1 MLPGEFCQRWL
12 RTVTPNLRG
21 KRSRRLCSDAL
32 LLACLAEKDLSP
44 EQFET
49 WLRELARDRE
59 HVTLARS
66 ARWALHAWLVAQR
79 PAPSPQARERR
90 SLHQRPSSSSE
101 RRPALHPGAR
111 LHLLPARLQL
121 VAHQAAHCV
130 IADPAAL
137 QDLVQI
143 LARGDLLSDPGE
155 LAHLLPEWV
164 ALLMAPRPGPLI
176 LQLDHH
182 CLAERPGALR
192 VRHGHPSTPGR
203 IVRRPC

>member
-79 PAPSPQARERR
+79 
-90 SLHQRPSSSSE
+90 SSTLSSG
-101 RRPALHPGAR
+101 PGAP
-111 LHLLPARLQL
+111 LPPPTAEQL
-121 VAHQAAHCV
+121 V
-130 IADPAAL
+130 
-137 QDLVQI
+137 
-143 LARGDLLSDPGE
+143 
-155 LAHLLPEWV
+155 
-164 ALLMAPRPGPLI
+164 
-176 LQLDHH
+176 
-182 CLAERPGALR
+182 
-192 VRHGHPSTPGR
+192 
-203 IVRRPC
+203 